1 MSIAIEHLSPL
12 LLLLTG
18 AAIGFSVG
26 VITMA
31 LIIINRPDDE
41 EEDEHERGI

>member
-1 MSIAIEHLSPL
+1 MNVAIEHLSPL
-12 LLLLTG
+12 LLVLTG

-31 LIIINRPDDE
+31 LIVINQPDD
-41 EEDEHERGI
+41 EEDEHERGV